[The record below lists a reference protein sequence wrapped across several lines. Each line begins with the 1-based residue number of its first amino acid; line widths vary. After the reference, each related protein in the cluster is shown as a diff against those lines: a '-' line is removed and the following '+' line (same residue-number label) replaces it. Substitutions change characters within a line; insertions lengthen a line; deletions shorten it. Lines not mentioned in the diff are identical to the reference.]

1 MATETEL
8 DGAFAVR
15 EYLRV
20 QLQRAQVRHY
30 NKKEIFFQD
39 LLDKQ
44 DKVIDHLEK
53 T

>member
-15 EYLRV
+15 EYLRI
-20 QLQRAQVRHY
+20 QLQRAKVRHY
-30 NKKEIFFQD
+30 NIKEIFFQD
-39 LLDKQ
+39 LVDKQ
-44 DKVIDHLEK
+44 DKVIDYMEK